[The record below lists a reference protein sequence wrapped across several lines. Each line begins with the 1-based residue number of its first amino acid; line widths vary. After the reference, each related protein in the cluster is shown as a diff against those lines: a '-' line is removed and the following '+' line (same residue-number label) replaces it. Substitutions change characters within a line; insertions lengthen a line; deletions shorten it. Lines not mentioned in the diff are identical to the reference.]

1 MNGFLK
7 LGSRQLLGKAL
18 FSVLV
23 GVCVCAFIAPEL
35 SFALPTTMRVVA
47 SELSTGLAGSGL
59 SIT

>member
-18 FSVLV
+18 FSVL
-23 GVCVCAFIAPEL
+23 VCVCAFIAPEL